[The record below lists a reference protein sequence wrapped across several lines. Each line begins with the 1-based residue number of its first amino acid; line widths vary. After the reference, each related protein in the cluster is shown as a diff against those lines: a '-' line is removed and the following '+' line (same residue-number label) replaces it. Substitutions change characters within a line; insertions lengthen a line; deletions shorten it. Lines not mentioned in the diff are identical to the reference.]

1 MGIYLPKN
9 IEEKWQKY
17 WNNIEI
23 NKTSLTNS
31 SKKNFYVLEMFPYPS
46 GKIHM
51 GHVRNYTLG
60 DVIAR
65 FYKSNNYNVLHPMG
79 WDSFGMPAENAAKE
93 NKYNPEDWTKENIKS
108 MKQQLNQ
115 MGFAIDWGKEL
126 STCMPEYY
134 KYQQKFFIDFYN
146 NGLAY
151 KKDSYVNWDPVDE
164 TVLANEQVIDGKGWR
179 SGAKVIN
186 KKLSQWFLKISEFSE
201 ELSHDLES
209 LSGWPEKVRF
219 MQKNWIG
226 KSDGAV
232 IKFETIINRELIK
245 VYSTRPETLFGASF
259 IALAIDHPLSKKFK
273 KNKSFQEFKRI
284 CEKNSVDEASH
295 TNTNKIGFDSQLK
308 VKHPLLDNVEL
319 PIYFANFVLMDY
331 GTGSI
336 FGCPAHDERD
346 FEFAKKYH
354 LPIKQIIK
362 DSNCKKDT
370 NQNVFKEIIGNSE
383 KSILCNSYF
392 LDNMNIKQA
401 REKIISVLEEKLK
414 GEKTTTYRLKDWGVS
429 RQRYWGCPIPI
440 IYREDGKILP
450 VDEEDLPIELPK
462 NIDLNCKGNP
472 LDNHPT
478 WKYTKCKKT
487 GLKAVRETDTL
498 DTFFDSSW
506 YFLRFCSLID
516 KNKNLDISHSKS
528 WMPVDQY
535 IGGIEHA
542 ILHLLYSR
550 FFMRSL
556 IRSGYEVPKEPFKNL
571 LTQGMV
577 CHETYRT
584 EDNKWVEP
592 SNIVKKNDLYY
603 DLKGN
608 EVIKGR
614 SEKMSKSKK
623 NVVDPDIIIKKYG
636 ADTARLFMV
645 SDSPPERDLEWSE
658 DGIKATYKYLNKIF
672 LFLDTNFSFVSSDK
686 FVSKKH
692 NGDDEDTLRDV
703 NLTIFNFTEDI
714 KNYRF
719 NSAIA
724 RLRELSN
731 NLFFRKNLSLDC
743 KNYSWSI
750 FLRLIYL
757 ITPHFSDELATSG
770 GYKGTLTSLKWP
782 EADLSYLEVNSKKIV
797 IQLNGKKRGIIETPI
812 NSDQSFVVEMIKSNE
827 KYDFLD
833 GLKIKKIIFVK
844 NKIINYVV

>member
-1 MGIYLPKN
+1 MENYLPKQ

-17 WNNIEI
+17 WDDSGI
-23 NKTSLTNS
+23 NKTSLTDS
-31 SKKNFYVLEMFPYPS
+31 SKRKFYVLEMFPYPS

-93 NKYNPEDWTKENIKS
+93 NKCNPEDWTKENIKS

-115 MGFAIDWGKEL
+115 MGFAIDWDKEL

-164 TVLANEQVIDGKGWR
+164 TVLANEQVIDGRGWR
-179 SGAKVIN
+179 SGTKVIN

-201 ELSHDLES
+201 ELTHDLEN
-209 LSGWPEKVRF
+209 LDGWPEKVKF

-226 KSDGAV
+226 RSEGA
-232 IKFETIINRELIK
+232 IIRFETTTSSESIN
-245 VYSTRPETLFGASF
+245 VYSTKPETLFGASF
-259 IALAIDHPLSKKFK
+259 IALAIDHPLSKEFK
-273 KNKSFQEFKRI
+273 NNTSFQNFKRI
-284 CEKNSVDEASH
+284 CEKSTVDEASKA
-295 TNTNKIGFDSQLK
+295 NANKIGFDSQLK

-331 GTGSI
+331 GTGSV

-354 LPIKQIIK
+354 LPIKQILK
-362 DSNCKKDT
+362 DSNCKSMDS
-370 NQNVFKEIIGNSE
+370 QSVFKKPIDDSDKN
-383 KSILCNSYF
+383 ILCNSSF
-392 LDNMNIKQA
+392 LNNMKVRQA
-401 REKIISVLEEKLK
+401 REKIISVLQEKSK
-414 GEKTTTYRLKDWGVS
+414 GEKTTTYRLRDWGVS
-429 RQRYWGCPIPI
+429 RQRYWGCPIPV
-440 IYREDGKILP
+440 IYREDGKVLP
-450 VDEEDLPIELPK
+450 VDEEDLPVELPK
-462 NIDLNCKGNP
+462 DIDLSCKGNP
-472 LDNHPT
+472 LDSHPT

-487 GLKAVRETDTL
+487 GLKAIRETDTL

-506 YFLRFCSLID
+506 YFLRFCSLTD
-516 KNKNLDISHSKS
+516 ENNNLDISHSKN

-535 IGGIEHA
+535 VGGIEHA

-556 IRSGYEVPKEPFKNL
+556 IRCGYNVPKEPFKNL

-577 CHETYRT
+577 CHETYAT
-584 EDNKWVEP
+584 EDNRWIEP
-592 SNIVKKNDLYY
+592 KNIIKKDNLYY
-603 DLKGN
+603 DLEGN
-608 EVIKGR
+608 KVVRGR

-623 NVVDPDIIIKKYG
+623 NIVDPNVIVNKYG

-672 LFLDTNFSFVSSDK
+672 IFLNNQFKFSSCDEFVCDK
-686 FVSKKH
+686 
-692 NGDDEDTLRDV
+692 NNIIDNNALRDV

-714 KNYRF
+714 KNHRF

-724 RLRELSN
+724 KLREFSN
-731 NLFFRKNLSLDC
+731 ILFFKKGLSINC
-743 KNYSWSI
+743 KDYCWSI

-757 ITPHFSDELATSG
+757 ITPHFSEELANSG
-770 GYKGTLTSLKWP
+770 GHKGTITDLKWP
-782 EADLSYLEVNSKKIV
+782 KADTSYLEIDSKKLV
-797 IQLNGKKRGIIETPI
+797 IQLNGKKRGLIEIPI
-812 NSDQSFVVEMIKSNE
+812 NSDQSSVIKMIKSDK
-827 KYDFLD
+827 KYNFLNK
-833 GLKIKKIIFVK
+833 LNIKKIIFVK